1 MCSWLSYKSLCFIN
15 KIGMCLLLIFH
26 FPSSP
31 NTTLSSFFS
40 PWIYVVSSR
49 HSLGRMV
56 GNTFFF
62 FLGHL
67 YPVRPISVYFLHLAS
82 VHRKPGI
89 SNPFTLQIFLF
100 CDNIETF
107 QRNGLEGTPP
117 TPPCNLSSDMFEQYE
132 IYNYKSLSNGLVPDQ
147 RLRINLYL
155 LWVLFPEILVS

>member
-1 MCSWLSYKSLCFIN
+1 MSFSYFLLSIFPKHYSVFFLLPLNLCCKQQAFSWQ
-15 KIGMCLLLIFH
+15 H
-26 FPSSP
+26 
-31 NTTLSSFFS
+31 
-40 PWIYVVSSR
+40 
-49 HSLGRMV
+49 GRKH
-56 GNTFFF
+56 FFF

-67 YPVRPISVYFLHLAS
+67 YPVGTIFVYFLHLAS
-82 VHRKPGI
+82 VRRKPGI

-107 QRNGLEGTPP
+107 QRNGLEGTRP

-147 RLRINLYL
+147 RLRINLHL